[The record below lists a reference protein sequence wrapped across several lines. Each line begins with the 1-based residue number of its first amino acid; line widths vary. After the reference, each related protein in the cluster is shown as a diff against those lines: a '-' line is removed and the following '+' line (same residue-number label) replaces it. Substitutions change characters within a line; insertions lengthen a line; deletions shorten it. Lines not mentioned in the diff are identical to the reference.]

1 MLTKSSGSSF
11 DKWLEVGAP
20 ENMDSNEL
28 EILRYTS
35 EMQYHIE
42 NKNIIDSKL
51 NIECIVAPLETK
63 LIEITLN
70 K

>member
-1 MLTKSSGSSF
+1 MLNKNSGSSF

-20 ENMDSNEL
+20 ENMDNYEL
-28 EILRYTS
+28 ETLRNTS
-35 EMQYHIE
+35 EMNYHIT
-42 NKNIIDSKL
+42 NKNIIDSTL
-51 NIECIVAPLETK
+51 NIECVVAPLETK